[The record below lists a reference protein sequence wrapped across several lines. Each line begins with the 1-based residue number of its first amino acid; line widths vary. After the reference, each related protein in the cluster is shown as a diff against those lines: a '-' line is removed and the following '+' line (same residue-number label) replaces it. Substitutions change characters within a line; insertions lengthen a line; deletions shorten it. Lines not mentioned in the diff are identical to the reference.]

1 MTPEH
6 HHKKFANTELLWY
19 PYDDEE
25 TYQKNLVTHKD
36 DLIRLGWLDRK
47 ITYKFNSVGHR
58 SDEFQ
63 DNSIIFLGCSITF
76 GIGLPLEYIYPTIVS
91 NALSLPCSNLSVS
104 GSSNDTAFRL
114 AEYWLPKLKPKIVII
129 MSPDKSRLEL
139 LGKEITNFRVNA
151 HSMNNL
157 FYQRWL
163 MDEENARLN
172 QSKNILAV
180 KSICTELGIK
190 FLPFTVEQDFCFI
203 ESDLARDLSHP
214 GRLSHIKTARKIL
227 SRIKGVI

>member
-6 HHKKFANTELLWY
+6 HQKKFANQELLWY

-25 TYQKNLVTHKD
+25 SYQNNLLTRRD
-36 DLIRLGWLDRK
+36 DLSRLGWIDKK
-47 ITYKFNSVGHR
+47 ITYKLNSAGYR

-63 DNSIIFLGCSITF
+63 DNSIVFLGCSITF
-76 GIGLPLEYIYPTIVS
+76 GIGLPLESIYPTIVS
-91 NALSLPCSNLSVS
+91 AALDLPCSNLAVS
-104 GSSNDTAFRL
+104 GSSSDTAFRL
-114 AEYWLPKLKPKIVII
+114 SEYWLPKLKPKIVI
-129 MSPDKSRLEL
+129 MMTPDKSRLEL

-157 FYQRWL
+157 FYQKWL
-163 MDEENARLN
+163 MDEENTRLN
-172 QSKNILAV
+172 QLKNILAV

-214 GRLSHIKTARKIL
+214 GRLSHIKTAKKIL
-227 SRIKGVI
+227 SNISF

>member
-6 HHKKFANTELLWY
+6 NHKKFANAELLWY

-25 TYQKNLVTHKD
+25 TYQKNLVTRKD

-58 SDEFQ
+58 SNEFQ
-63 DNSIIFLGCSITF
+63 DNSIVFLGCSITF
-76 GIGLPLEYIYPTIVS
+76 GIGLPLESTYPTIVS
-91 NALSLPCSNLSVS
+91 AALNLPCSNLAVS
-104 GSSNDTAFRL
+104 GSSSDTAFRL
-114 AEYWLPKLKPKIVII
+114 SEYWLPKVKPKIVIM

-139 LGKEITNFRVNA
+139 LGKEASNLRVNDISA
-151 HSMNNL
+151 HSI

-172 QSKNILAV
+172 QLKNILAV

-190 FLPFTVEQDFCFI
+190 FLPFTVEKDFCFI

-214 GRLSHIKTARKIL
+214 GVVSNLLTAEKII
-227 SRIKGVI
+227 SSI